1 MSHYHLPCLYLN
13 NLLQYLHENLLI
25 KLIAILHVTLDGST
39 FLLLDP

>member
-25 KLIAILHVTLDGST
+25 KLIVSHVTPNGST